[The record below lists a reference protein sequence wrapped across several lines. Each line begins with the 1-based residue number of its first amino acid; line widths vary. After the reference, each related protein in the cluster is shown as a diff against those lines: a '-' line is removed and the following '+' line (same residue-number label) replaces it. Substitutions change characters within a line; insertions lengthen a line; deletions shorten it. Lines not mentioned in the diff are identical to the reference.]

1 MGLVP
6 WELKYMATF
15 FLIYI
20 LILKISLNFKNNNF
34 YENSLRQCIYLYNTS
49 NVKPL
54 RISIFLQD
62 FITDLRHSEN
72 ALTPKDWKQILYPRI
87 SLSLSIPYLILWH
100 LSLFLTT
107 ANNVSWSYLVIITL
121 IYIVQ
126 VVRESEELS

>member
-1 MGLVP
+1 MTSGLLVNQQFNIYGIGSMRI
-6 WELKYMATF
+6 EMATI

-20 LILKISLNFKNNNF
+20 IILKISLNFKNNNF

-87 SLSLSIPYLILWH
+87 SLSLSIPYLIL
-100 LSLFLTT
+100 
-107 ANNVSWSYLVIITL
+107 
-121 IYIVQ
+121 
-126 VVRESEELS
+126 